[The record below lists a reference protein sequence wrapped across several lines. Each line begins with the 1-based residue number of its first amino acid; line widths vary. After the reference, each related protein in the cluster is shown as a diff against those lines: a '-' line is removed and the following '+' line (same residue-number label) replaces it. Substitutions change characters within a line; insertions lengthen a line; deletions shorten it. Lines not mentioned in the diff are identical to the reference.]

1 MCFVYVSAH
10 ADKRIKERLPGM
22 KSAKRCRT
30 IAEEAYIYGVRIA
43 ASKGAEHAYI
53 ARCTKENPEYAGRDL
68 VLYADRVFVFD
79 GVRLVTMLPC
89 CEGLRRRIECSRSKS
104 RRRYPLD
111 NGDYYWDDVA

>member
-22 KSAKRCRT
+22 KSAKRRRT
-30 IAEEAYIYGVRIA
+30 IAEEAYIHGVRIA
-43 ASKGAEHAYI
+43 DSKGAEHAYI
-53 ARCTKENPEYAGRDL
+53 ARCTKDNPEYAGRDL

-89 CEGLRRRIECSRSKS
+89 CDGLRRRIEYNRSKS
-104 RRRYPLD
+104 RHRYPLD
-111 NGDYYWDDVA
+111 NGDYYWDDAA